1 MMAFV
6 KKGLIQLE
14 LQLQLNRRYIHLK
27 DKKMEIYIYY
37 NKCLD

>member
-6 KKGLIQLE
+6 KEGLIQLE

-27 DKKMEIYIYY
+27 DKKIENLIFIII
-37 NKCLD
+37 NA